1 MRKRLV
7 AGALL
12 AAVAAV
18 ASAAAVATHASAASQ
33 QAKLTKVT
41 LQSKW
46 VPQAQFAGYYAALA
60 KGFYKQAGLDVTIK
74 AGGPDII
81 PEQVVASGQAEFGID
96 WLPSLLSARDKGT
109 DLVNIAQVFTRSGM
123 TQPDR
128 IDSASACETSVAP
141 SSPPIASPSRRL
153 RNAA

>member
-12 AAVAAV
+12 AAVVAV

-60 KGFYKQAGLDVTIK
+60 KGFYKQAGLLKDDF
-74 AGGPDII
+74 A
-81 PEQVVASGQAEFGID
+81 ASGVVD
-96 WLPSLLSARDKGT
+96 
-109 DLVNIAQVFTRSGM
+109 
-123 TQPDR
+123 
-128 IDSASACETSVAP
+128 VAP
-141 SSPPIASPSRRL
+141 L
-153 RNAA
+153 DAALGQ